1 MANFIATVKIILSL
15 LPLIL
20 DAVKAIEA
28 ALPQSGQ
35 GAQKLALIRTTLQSA
50 FDVAGNAVASFEQV
64 WPALEKTIG
73 AVVGLFNS
81 AGVFKKG

>member
-35 GAQKLALIRTTLQSA
+35 GAQKLALIRTTLQAA

>member
-1 MANFIATVKIILSL
+1 MANYIAIIKLVLSL

-20 DAVKAIEA
+20 DTVKAVEA

-35 GAQKLALIRTTLQSA
+35 GAQKLALVRVTLQAA
-50 FDVAGNAVASFEQV
+50 FDAAGNAVASFEQV
-64 WPALEKTIG
+64 WPALEKTIA
-73 AVVGLFNS
+73 AVVGVFNT